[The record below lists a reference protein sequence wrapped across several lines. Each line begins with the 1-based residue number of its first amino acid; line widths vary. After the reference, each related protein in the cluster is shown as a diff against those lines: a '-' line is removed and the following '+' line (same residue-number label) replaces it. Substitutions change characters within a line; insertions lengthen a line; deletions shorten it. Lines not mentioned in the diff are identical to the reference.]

1 MIEIIVNNQ
10 ALEFDEIDL
19 QITKNIADIR
29 EPQQRQSEWSKT
41 ITIPGTPNNNKL
53 FNHIFDVNKSITQF
67 QYNPNKKASC
77 LLLVDGAVHLQGF
90 IRLTDI
96 VANDEQISYNITI
109 HGQLSDLFN
118 DIKNLKLS
126 DLDFS
131 EYNHTLNRDNVIN
144 SWDTSIIVNSSTT
157 PFEYGKGYV
166 YSQIAPKRAT
176 QNSNIRFWRVDD
188 HIPCLY
194 AKTIVDKIF
203 SNVGYTY
210 TSDSFFN
217 SDRFKRLIIPYTNL
231 GFQADETTQ
240 NTRLFQAQVSG
251 ATTLNA
257 GNIIPTSNDSTGG
270 NFDNG
275 GNFNNSTYKYTAPAS
290 GNFMFFVALSGSI
303 SITGASS
310 NQIAD
315 AFFGVYINGVKT
327 SMIMCETLSVGNVFT
342 FLTTQGVSVNV
353 LSGDEVDIRFEYV
366 LYKANPSLPIATYN
380 SMQITGD
387 TYIFN
392 KVSANQY
399 FYNNV
404 VNFEAFFS
412 GSEYTQSEIL
422 SNFVKMFNLYVEDN
436 GSKELRFVTRDLFY
450 NGVGLDWSE
459 KLDYDQPQTIIP
471 MGELQSNPYVFTFKD
486 GKDTTNTEYKETY
499 NRTYGDRIVRIDNDF
514 VKSEKK
520 IEVSFVPTPI
530 RQLQDKIYS
539 VIESKDSTGELRVLY
554 FGGVQST
561 SAYKVYETT
570 TTSVTPIT
578 EYPLTLHIDSVSN
591 MQFDLNFG
599 APLSI
604 DVELNLEY
612 SNQNLVNQYYY
623 KMISEIADKDAKLFT
638 GYFRITKKDW
648 LTLKFSNQYFFANN
662 YWKLQSISNYNPDID
677 GLYECEFALSK
688 YYEPSLSVVK
698 SVGTNWADTYNG
710 VNPSGRKT
718 NNLSSDNRG
727 VYIGNNLGGTGDNI
741 VVGDLNNINGTHNT
755 VLGSER
761 VFIPDNFTN
770 TTVIGSTDY
779 TPKVEG
785 FHVGGY
791 LMYPNWLASG
801 NIVSKTANYTAT
813 KEDWM
818 IVCNTSGGNI
828 TITLPNATTNKGKMF
843 VVKKVNSGHRVTIG
857 TEGGLIDG
865 SATHDQT
872 SNHSWDQLVSDGTNY
887 HIISEGH

>member
-19 QITKNIADIR
+19 QITKSIADIR

-96 VANDEQISYNITI
+96 IANDEQISYNITI

-144 SWDTSIIVNSSTT
+144 SWDTSIIVNSTTT

-176 QNSNIRFWRVDD
+176 QNSNIRYWRVDD

-217 SDRFKRLIIPYTNL
+217 SERFKRLIIPYTNL

-240 NTRLFQAQVSG
+240 NTRLFQAQLSG

-257 GNIIPTSNDSTGG
+257 GDIIPTSNDSTGG

-275 GNFNNSTYKYTAPAS
+275 GNFNNTTYKYTAPAS
-290 GNFMFFVALSGSI
+290 GNFMFFVALSGSF
-303 SITGASS
+303 SLPSVPDYEVAL
-310 NQIAD
+310 AD
-315 AFFGVYINGVKT
+315 FAIYVNGVK
-327 SMIMCETLSVGNVFT
+327 SVLIT
-342 FLTTQGVSVNV
+342 FESIV
-353 LSGDEVDIRFEYV
+353 LSNVVTYLETRGSSLNVIAGDEIEIRFEKGTHIDSSNF
-366 LYKANPSLPIATYN
+366 LNDIPSIN
-380 SMQITGD
+380 ITAD

-404 VNFEAFFS
+404 INFEAFFS
-412 GSEYTQSEIL
+412 GSEYTQSELL
-422 SNFVKMFNLYVEDN
+422 SNFVKMFNLYVEDK
-436 GSKELRFVTRDLFY
+436 GTKELRFVPRDEFY
-450 NGVGLDWSE
+450 NGSTLDWSE

-471 MGELQSNPYVFTFKD
+471 MGDLQSNPYVFTFKD
-486 GKDTTNTEYKETY
+486 GKDTTNSEYKETY

-554 FGGVQST
+554 YGGVQST

-604 DVELNLEY
+604 DVALNLEY

-623 KMISEIADKDAKLFT
+623 KMISEIADKDAKLFR

-677 GLYECEFALSK
+677 GLYECEFSLSK
-688 YYEPSLSVVK
+688 YYQPSVAVK
-698 SVGTNWADTYNG
+698 KGIGITYADAYGG
-710 VNPSGRKT
+710 VNPQGEKVNT
-718 NNLSSDNRG
+718 NGSDSRG
-727 VYIGNNLGGTGDNI
+727 VYVGFNYGGTGDNI

-779 TPKVEG
+779 SPKVEG

-801 NIVSKTANYTAT
+801 NIVTKTANYTAT

-818 IVCNTSGGNI
+818 IVCDTNGGSI
-828 TITLPNATTNKGKMF
+828 TITLPDATTNKGKMF
-843 VVKKVNSGHRVTIG
+843 VVKKVNSNHSVTIA

-865 SATHDQT
+865 SATHSQT
-872 SNHSWDQLVSDGTNY
+872 NNHSFDQLVSDGTNY
-887 HIISEGH
+887 LIISEGH

>member
-10 ALEFDEIDL
+10 ALEFEEIDL
-19 QITKNIADIR
+19 QITKSIADIR

-131 EYNHTLNRDNVIN
+131 EYNHTLNRTNVIN
-144 SWDTSIIVNSSTT
+144 SWSTSIIVNSSTEA
-157 PFEYGKGYV
+157 FEYGKGYV

-188 HIPCLY
+188 HTPCLY

-217 SDRFKRLIIPYTNL
+217 TDRFKRLIIPYTNL

-257 GNIIPTSNDSTGG
+257 GDIIPTSNDSTGG

-290 GNFMFFVALSGSI
+290 GNFMFFVALSGSF
-303 SITGASS
+303 SLPAVPDYEVAL
-310 NQIAD
+310 AD
-315 AFFGVYINGVKT
+315 FAIYVNGVKT
-327 SMIMCETLSVGNVFT
+327 VLISFESVVLSNVATYLETRGSSL
-342 FLTTQGVSVNV
+342 NV
-353 LSGDEVDIRFEYV
+353 LSGDEIEIRFEKGTHIDSSNFPNNIPTIN
-366 LYKANPSLPIATYN
+366 LTA
-380 SMQITGD
+380 D

-404 VNFEAFFS
+404 VNFEAFFA
-412 GSEYTQSEIL
+412 GSEYTQSELL
-422 SNFVKMFNLYVEDN
+422 SNFVKMFNLYVEDTN
-436 GSKELRFVTRDLFY
+436 SKELRFVTRDEFY

-471 MGELQSNPYVFTFKD
+471 MGELQSNPYIFTFKD

-520 IEVSFVPTPI
+520 IEVSFVPTPM

-539 VIESKDSTGELRVLY
+539 VIEGTTGELRVLY
-554 FGGVQST
+554 FGGVATT

-570 TTSVTPIT
+570 TTSVNPIT
-578 EYPLTLHIDSVSN
+578 EYP
-591 MQFDLNFG
+591 
-599 APLSI
+599 
-604 DVELNLEY
+604 
-612 SNQNLVNQYYY
+612 
-623 KMISEIADKDAKLFT
+623 
-638 GYFRITKKDW
+638 
-648 LTLKFSNQYFFANN
+648 
-662 YWKLQSISNYNPDID
+662 
-677 GLYECEFALSK
+677 
-688 YYEPSLSVVK
+688 
-698 SVGTNWADTYNG
+698 
-710 VNPSGRKT
+710 
-718 NNLSSDNRG
+718 
-727 VYIGNNLGGTGDNI
+727 
-741 VVGDLNNINGTHNT
+741 
-755 VLGSER
+755 
-761 VFIPDNFTN
+761 
-770 TTVIGSTDY
+770 
-779 TPKVEG
+779 
-785 FHVGGY
+785 
-791 LMYPNWLASG
+791 
-801 NIVSKTANYTAT
+801 
-813 KEDWM
+813 
-818 IVCNTSGGNI
+818 
-828 TITLPNATTNKGKMF
+828 
-843 VVKKVNSGHRVTIG
+843 
-857 TEGGLIDG
+857 
-865 SATHDQT
+865 
-872 SNHSWDQLVSDGTNY
+872 
-887 HIISEGH
+887 

>member
-96 VANDEQISYNITI
+96 IANDEQISYNITI

-131 EYNHTLNRDNVIN
+131 EYNHTLNRTNVIN
-144 SWDTSIIVNSSTT
+144 SWSTSIIVNSSTT

-188 HIPCLY
+188 HTPCLY

-257 GNIIPTSNDSTGG
+257 GDILPTSNDSTGG

-290 GNFMFFVALSGSI
+290 GNFMFFVALKGSF
-303 SITGASS
+303 TFTATNGDFGFA
-310 NQIAD
+310 N
-315 AFFGVYINGVKT
+315 FGVFVNGVQLARIT
-327 SMIMCETLSVGNVFT
+327 FQTTALSNTFT
-342 FLTTQGVSVNV
+342 FESTEGVSVN
-353 LSGDEVDIRFEYV
+353 LISGDEVEVKFMDSSTNNVPVDFINID
-366 LYKANPSLPIATYN
+366 A
-380 SMQITGD
+380 D

-404 VNFEAFFS
+404 INFEAFFA
-412 GSEYTQSEIL
+412 GSEYTQSELL
-422 SNFVKMFNLYVEDN
+422 SNFVKMFNLYVEDTN
-436 GSKELRFVTRDLFY
+436 SKELRFVTRDEFY

-471 MGELQSNPYVFTFKD
+471 MGELQSNPYIFTFKD

-520 IEVSFVPTPI
+520 IEVSFVPTPM

-539 VIESKDSTGELRVLY
+539 VIEGTTGELRVLY
-554 FGGVQST
+554 FGGVATT

-623 KMISEIADKDAKLFT
+623 KTISEIADKDAKLFK

-662 YWKLQSISNYNPDID
+662 YWKLQSISNYNPDVEA
-677 GLYECEFALSK
+677 LYECEFALSK

-727 VYIGNNLGGTGDNI
+727 VYIGDNLGGTGDNI

-761 VFIPDNFTN
+761 VIIPENFSN
-770 TTVIGSTDY
+770 TTVIGSRDY
-779 TPKVEG
+779 SPKVEG

-801 NIVSKTANYTAT
+801 NIVEVNSNYQVTN
-813 KEDWM
+813 EDWM
-818 IVCNTSGGNI
+818 MVCNTSGGNI
-828 TITLPNATTNKGKMF
+828 TITLPNANTNKGKMF
-843 VVKKVNSGHRVTIG
+843 VIKKVNSGHTVTIG
-857 TEGGLIDG
+857 TDGGLIDG
-865 SATHDQT
+865 SATHSFNQ
-872 SNHSWDQLVSDGTNY
+872 NHGYDQLVSDGTNY